1 MKWEW
6 TRIPPDKIKTSSL
19 WWWWCP
25 EWVESEADAATLASE
40 NYQMCLFAPT
50 RLKQYTGFF

>member
-19 WWWWCP
+19 WWWCP
-25 EWVESEADAATLASE
+25 EWVEAESEAATLASE

-50 RLKQYTGFF
+50 RLKTGY